1 MRKLLSFWSDFDKTT
16 RIVFI
21 FGLYFSFLA
30 MIVAI
35 YLSFSKEQLYLIAAK
50 TLAGESMIIFVYTF
64 LLSLFTELYIKRFFN
79 MKK

>member
-1 MRKLLSFWSDFDKTT
+1 MRNLLSFWSDFDKIT

-21 FGLYFSFLA
+21 FGISFSFFVML
-30 MIVAI
+30 IAI
-35 YLSFSKEQLYLIAAK
+35 YLSFTKEQIYLIIAK
-50 TLAGESMIIFVYTF
+50 TLASESMVIFVYTF